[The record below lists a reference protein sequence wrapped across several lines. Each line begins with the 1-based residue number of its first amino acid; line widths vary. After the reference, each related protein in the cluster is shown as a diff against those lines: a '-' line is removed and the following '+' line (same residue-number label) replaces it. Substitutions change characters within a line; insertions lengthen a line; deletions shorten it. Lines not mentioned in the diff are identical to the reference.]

1 MTMLLGS
8 LVLMVVFVVL
18 LGVFRDLL
26 YAALS
31 LALAS
36 VMLSIVLFQFGANIA
51 AVFELSVC
59 AGLITVL
66 FVSTV
71 SLTKD
76 SDQKTESKL
85 PAIFILP
92 MMVVFAGASYFLVSW
107 LGAALPVVPTAIA
120 PAATFQESFWGQR
133 TNDVLGQVALILV
146 GVFGILAI
154 LRAKTAGRH
163 HD

>member
-1 MTMLLGS
+1 MTLLIGCLAL
-8 LVLMVVFVVL
+8 LVISVVL

-26 YAALS
+26 YAAVA

-36 VMLSIVLFQFGANIA
+36 VILSIVLFHFGANVA
-51 AVFELSVC
+51 GAFELSVC

-76 SDQKTESKL
+76 SDQKDEARL
-85 PAIFILP
+85 PALFILP
-92 MMVVFAGASYFLVSW
+92 AVALFAGVAYFLVRW
-107 LGAALPVVPTAIA
+107 LAPSLPAPTAA
-120 PAATFQESFWGQR
+120 QTVPFREVFWGLR
-133 TNDVLGQVALILV
+133 MTDVLGQISLVLV
-146 GVFGILAI
+146 GVFGLLAI
-154 LRAKTAGRH
+154 LRARSAEGH

>member
-18 LGVFRDLL
+18 VGLSHDLL
-26 YAALS
+26 YAAIS

-36 VMLSIVLFQFGANIA
+36 VMLSVVLFQFSANIA

-85 PAIFILP
+85 PAWFLVP
-92 MMVVFAGASYFLVSW
+92 MLVVLAGGSYFLVEW
-107 LGAALPVVPTAIA
+107 LAKALPVLPAGQAA
-120 PAATFQESFWGQR
+120 PVSFQEAFWGQR
-133 TNDVLGQVALILV
+133 TTDVVGQVALILT

-154 LRAKTAGRH
+154 LRAKVAGRH
-163 HD
+163 HE

>member
-1 MTMLLGS
+1 MLLWGG
-8 LVLMVVFVVL
+8 LVLLLLFVALV
-18 LGVFRDLL
+18 GVFRDLL
-26 YAALS
+26 YGAIS
-31 LALAS
+31 LAMAS
-36 VMLSIVLFQFGANIA
+36 VMLSLVLFSFGANVA

-76 SDQKTESKL
+76 SDQKMESRL
-85 PAIFILP
+85 PGWFLAP
-92 MMVVFAGASYFLVSW
+92 MLVVFLGIGYYLALWLAGA
-107 LGAALPVVPTAIA
+107 VVPASGA
-120 PAATFQESFWGQR
+120 PAAVLPFNETFWGLR
-133 TNDVLGQVALILV
+133 STDVIGQVSLILV

-154 LRAKTAGRH
+154 FRVKSKGVH

>member
-1 MTMLLGS
+1 MLLWGS
-8 LVLMVVFVVL
+8 LVALLLFVALV
-18 LGVFRDLL
+18 GVFRDLL
-26 YAALS
+26 YGAVS

-36 VMLSIVLFQFGANIA
+36 VMLSLVLFSFGANVA

-76 SDQKTESKL
+76 SDQKMESRL
-85 PAIFILP
+85 PGWFLAP
-92 MMVVFAGASYFLVSW
+92 MLVVFLGIGYYLALWLTGLMAPPAGV
-107 LGAALPVVPTAIA
+107 
-120 PAATFQESFWGQR
+120 PAATLPFNETFWGLR
-133 TNDVLGQVALILV
+133 STDVIGQVSLILV

-154 LRAKTAGRH
+154 FRVKSGGVH

>member
-1 MTMLLGS
+1 MLLWGA
-8 LVLMVVFVVL
+8 LAALLLFVVL
-18 LGVFRDLL
+18 VGVFRDLL
-26 YAALS
+26 YSAIS
-31 LALAS
+31 LAMAS
-36 VMLSIVLFQFGANIA
+36 VMLSIVLFSFGANVA

-76 SDQKTESKL
+76 SDQGQESRL
-85 PAIFILP
+85 PGWFMAP
-92 MMVVFAGASYFLVSW
+92 MLVVFLGVGYYLALWLAGSVAPPSGAVPVAAS
-107 LGAALPVVPTAIA
+107 
-120 PAATFQESFWGQR
+120 FQETFWGQR
-133 TNDVLGQVALILV
+133 TTDVIGQVSLILV

-154 LRAKTAGRH
+154 FRIKSRGVH

>member
-1 MTMLLGS
+1 MLLWGS
-8 LVLMVVFVVL
+8 LVALLLFVALV
-18 LGVFRDLL
+18 GVFRDLL
-26 YAALS
+26 YGAVS

-36 VMLSIVLFQFGANIA
+36 VMLSLVLFSFGANVA

-76 SDQKTESKL
+76 SDQKMESRL
-85 PAIFILP
+85 PGWFLAP
-92 MMVVFAGASYFLVSW
+92 MLVVFLGVGYYLALWLASVAVPAAGASS
-107 LGAALPVVPTAIA
+107 LPFNET
-120 PAATFQESFWGQR
+120 FWGR
-133 TNDVLGQVALILV
+133 RSTDVIGQVSLILV
-146 GVFGILAI
+146 GVFGILAMF
-154 LRAKTAGRH
+154 RAKSGGVH

>member
-1 MTMLLGS
+1 MLLWGA
-8 LVLMVVFVVL
+8 LAALLLFVVL
-18 LGVFRDLL
+18 VGVLRDLL
-26 YAALS
+26 YAAIS
-31 LALAS
+31 LAMAS
-36 VMLSIVLFQFGANIA
+36 VMLSIVLFSFGANVA

-76 SDQKTESKL
+76 SDQGVESRLPGWFMVPMLVVFLGVGYYLALWLASAVL
-85 PAIFILP
+85 PAP
-92 MMVVFAGASYFLVSW
+92 AGT
-107 LGAALPVVPTAIA
+107 PA
-120 PAATFQESFWGQR
+120 PLSFQATFWGLR
-133 TNDVLGQVALILV
+133 TTDVIGQVSLILV

-154 LRAKTAGRH
+154 FRVKSRGVH

>member
-1 MTMLLGS
+1 MLLWGS
-8 LVLMVVFVVL
+8 LTLFLLFVVL
-18 LGVFRDLL
+18 VGIFRDLL
-26 YAALS
+26 YAAIS

-36 VMLSIVLFQFGANIA
+36 IMLSLVLFSFGANVA

-76 SDQKTESKL
+76 SDQKTESRIPALFMVPLLVVFLGAGYFLTMWLVGTVL
-85 PAIFILP
+85 PAP
-92 MMVVFAGASYFLVSW
+92 VPATQVRPFAE
-107 LGAALPVVPTAIA
+107 T
-120 PAATFQESFWGQR
+120 FWGQR
-133 TNDVLGQVALILV
+133 TTDVLGQVSLILV

-154 LRAKTAGRH
+154 FRVRKEERH
-163 HD
+163 HG

>member
-1 MTMLLGS
+1 MLLWGALS
-8 LVLMVVFVVL
+8 LLLLFVVMV
-18 LGVFRDLL
+18 GVFRDLL
-26 YAALS
+26 YAAIS
-31 LALAS
+31 LAMAS
-36 VMLSIVLFQFGANIA
+36 IMLSIVLFAYHANVA

-76 SDQKTESKL
+76 SDQALESRL
-85 PAIFILP
+85 PGWFLVP
-92 MMVVFAGASYFLVSW
+92 MLVVF
-107 LGAALPVVPTAIA
+107 LGVGYYLAMWITGSVA
-120 PAATFQESFWGQR
+120 PASAAAPAEFHEMFWGQR
-133 TNDVLGQVALILV
+133 ATDVVGQISLILV

-154 LRAKTAGRH
+154 FREKSKGVH